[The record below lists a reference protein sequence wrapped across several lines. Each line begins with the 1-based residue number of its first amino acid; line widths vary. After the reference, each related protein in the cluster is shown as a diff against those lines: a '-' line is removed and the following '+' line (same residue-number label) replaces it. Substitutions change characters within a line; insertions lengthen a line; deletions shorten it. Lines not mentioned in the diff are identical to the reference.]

1 MVDSDLLWYE
11 WIECLAL
18 RRVYYLESEYYEE
31 RLDELDD
38 IRSNTDP
45 EDPFQKIR
53 PPYLPHPEMRET
65 IPNVCLH
72 SALYKL
78 PSNLDTNFDDTSE
91 KSLLERQLAAGV
103 EFFDQCVPN
112 QPGFT
117 SSIAAITMVP
127 DAQKAT
133 KVWGKWYA
141 CGSKMRRLRY
151 IKSHLE
157 TRLKMQREGELGLR
171 DMVITAPLNA
181 VKATVKAT
189 TEKIDTMKVVTS
201 EGFEAV
207 KELASEE
214 IEKMKELGR
223 QGIPTR
229 MQPNPTQVDTTRNS
243 NSSFVSS
250 AEDEFFD
257 AATFTSGSDNDIEN
271 KTRDEEKKNDD
282 FETELS
288 LIEGST
294 KEDSTP
300 SSLTQDNANG
310 TSSRSK
316 PINDSQT
323 SAASVDIEL
332 GQTGTSR
339 FSSEYPNT
347 CSDSIGESTTTTYHE
362 AVQLDPESASGNV
375 VTTVSSGEEDQQ
387 DDTNNTTNED
397 AHVPGFNE
405 GTKEHFEYDQFDP
418 ETLAKWIGYSE
429 ETELDQLI
437 DTLDI
442 EQLSVYAREMSQ
454 SASNPCVYGFGFR
467 SLRLASIEQLE
478 AMLDDAWSSVREANA
493 ELLLARADMFKEEA
507 RTSNDSEKK
516 EEDGGDENGDDN
528 VKDKTKSVTFKRKD
542 SIEDQDDKEKK
553 NEKVEEDV
561 PFSLES
567 SISRMPKG
575 LRKRVRVKSTR
586 AKYDLAKNLVD
597 EINAVAATK
606 SEKEEGSYWFGC
618 LTRGAKKTGRKMI
631 TVLDHPS
638 YAVVT

>member
-1 MVDSDLLWYE
+1 LINSLQKLKMVDSDLLWHE

-38 IRSNTDP
+38 IRRNTDP

-65 IPNVCLH
+65 IPNVSLH

-103 EFFDQCVPN
+103 NFFDQCVPN

-117 SSIAAITMVP
+117 SSIAAITIVP

-157 TRLKMQREGELGLR
+157 TRLKMKREGELGFR

-189 TEKIDTMKVVTS
+189 VEKIDTMKVVTS
-201 EGFEAV
+201 EGFETV

-223 QGIPTR
+223 ERIPTR
-229 MQPNPTQVDTTRNS
+229 MQTNPTQVCTTRNS
-243 NSSFVSS
+243 NSSFISS
-250 AEDEFFD
+250 TEDEFFD

-271 KTRDEEKKNDD
+271 ETRDEKKKNDD

-288 LIEGST
+288 LTERST

-300 SSLTQDNANG
+300 
-310 TSSRSK
+310 TSSRFKLIS
-316 PINDSQT
+316 DFQT
-323 SAASVDIEL
+323 NAASVDIEF
-332 GQTGTSR
+332 GQTH
-339 FSSEYPNT
+339 
-347 CSDSIGESTTTTYHE
+347 SIGESTTTTYHDADHDAE
-362 AVQLDPESASGNV
+362 KLDSESASRNV

-387 DDTNNTTNED
+387 DDTNNITNEE

-405 GTKEHFEYDQFDP
+405 GTREHFEYDEFDP
-418 ETLAKWIGYSE
+418 ETFAKWIGYSE
-429 ETELDQLI
+429 ETELDELI

-467 SLRLASIEQLE
+467 SLRLSSIKQLE
-478 AMLDDAWSSVREANA
+478 AMLDDAWSSVREANV
-493 ELLLARADMFKEEA
+493 ELLLARANMFKEEA
-507 RTSNDSEKK
+507 STSNDSEKK
-516 EEDGGDENGDDN
+516 EENGDDN
-528 VKDKTKSVTFKRKD
+528 VKDKTEFERFKRKD
-542 SIEDQDDKEKK
+542 SIRYQDDKEMK
-553 NEKVEEDV
+553 NETVEGDV
-561 PFSLES
+561 PS
-567 SISRMPKG
+567 SIESNISRRPKG

-597 EINAVAATK
+597 EINAVATSN
-606 SEKEEGSYWFGC
+606 SEEEKRSYWFSC
-618 LTRGAKKTGRKMI
+618 LTRGAKKNGRKMI

>member
-11 WIECLAL
+11 WVECLAL

-31 RLDELDD
+31 RLEELDD

-45 EDPFQKIR
+45 EDPFQKTR
-53 PPYLPHPEMRET
+53 PPFLPHPEMRET
-65 IPNVCLH
+65 IPNVSLH

-78 PSNLDTNFDDTSE
+78 PSNLDANFDDTSE

-103 EFFDQCVPN
+103 KFFDQCVPN

-133 KVWGKWYA
+133 KVWGKWYE

-201 EGFEAV
+201 EGFETV

-223 QGIPTR
+223 ERIPTR
-229 MQPNPTQVDTTRNS
+229 MQTNPTQVCSTRNS

-250 AEDEFFD
+250 TEDAFFD
-257 AATFTSGSDNDIEN
+257 AATFTSGSDNGIEN
-271 KTRDEEKKNDD
+271 ETRDEEKKNSD

-288 LIEGST
+288 LTEGLT

-316 PINDSQT
+316 PVNDSQT

-332 GQTGTSR
+332 GQTHCT
-339 FSSEYPNT
+339 
-347 CSDSIGESTTTTYHE
+347 DESTTLTYHDADHDAE
-362 AVQLDPESASGNV
+362 KVDPESASGNL
-375 VTTVSSGEEDQQ
+375 VTIVSSGEEDQQ
-387 DDTNNTTNED
+387 DDTNNTTNAE

-405 GTKEHFEYDQFDP
+405 GTTEHFEYDDFDP
-418 ETLAKWIGYSE
+418 EKFAKWIGYSE

-454 SASNPCVYGFGFR
+454 SASNPCVYGCGFK
-467 SLRLASIEQLE
+467 SLRLSSIEQLE

-493 ELLLARADMFKEEA
+493 ELLLARANMFKEEA
-507 RTSNDSEKK
+507 RTSSASAKK
-516 EEDGGDENGDDN
+516 EENGDDN
-528 VKDKTKSVTFKRKD
+528 VKDKTKSVRFKRKD
-542 SIEDQDDKEKK
+542 STIDQDDKEMK
-553 NEKVEEDV
+553 NEIVEKDV
-561 PFSLES
+561 PSSLES
-567 SISRMPKG
+567 SISRRPRG

-586 AKYDLAKNLVD
+586 AKYDEAKNLVD
-597 EINAVAATK
+597 EINAVAKTN
-606 SEKEEGSYWFGC
+606 SEEEKKSYWFSC
-618 LTRGAKKTGRKMI
+618 LTRGAKKTGRKRT
-631 TVLDHPS
+631 TVLHHPS

>member
-1 MVDSDLLWYE
+1 MAVIDLLWHE

-65 IPNVCLH
+65 IPNVSLH
-72 SALYKL
+72 SVLYKL

-103 EFFDQCVPN
+103 EFFDQCIPN

-157 TRLKMQREGELGLR
+157 TRLRMQREGKLGLR
-171 DMVITAPLNA
+171 DLVISAPLNA

-201 EGFEAV
+201 EGFDTA
-207 KELASEE
+207 KEFASEE
-214 IEKMKELGR
+214 IEKMKDLGR
-223 QGIPTR
+223 QRIPTR
-229 MQPNPTQVDTTRNS
+229 MQTNPTQVCTTRDS
-243 NSSFVSS
+243 NLSFVSS
-250 AEDEFFD
+250 TEDEFFD
-257 AATFTSGSDNDIEN
+257 AATFTNDIDKDIESETQ
-271 KTRDEEKKNDD
+271 TRDEDKKNDD
-282 FETELS
+282 FGTELS

-300 SSLTQDNANG
+300 SSLMQDNANG

-316 PINDSQT
+316 PTNDCQT
-323 SAASVDIEL
+323 SAASVDIEW
-332 GQTGTSR
+332 GQTGTSIR
-339 FSSEYPNT
+339 FSSEYPST
-347 CSDSIGESTTTTYHE
+347 ATIYHDAEHDAEKLDS
-362 AVQLDPESASGNV
+362 ESASENV
-375 VTTVSSGEEDQQ
+375 VTTLSSEEEEDQQ
-387 DDTNNTTNED
+387 DEKKNTINEE
-397 AHVPGFNE
+397 AHVPGFND
-405 GTKEHFEYDQFDP
+405 GTKVHFEYDEFDP
-418 ETLAKWIGYSE
+418 ETFAKWIGYSE

-442 EQLSVYAREMSQ
+442 EQLTVYAREMSQ
-454 SASNPCVYGFGFR
+454 SASNPCVYGFGSR
-467 SLRLASIEQLE
+467 SLRLSSIEQLE

-493 ELLLARADMFKEEA
+493 ELLLARANMFKEEA

-516 EEDGGDENGDDN
+516 EEDDKNNGDENR
-528 VKDKTKSVTFKRKD
+528 KDKTKSVRFKRKY
-542 SIEDQDDKEKK
+542 SIIDQDDKEK
-553 NEKVEEDV
+553 NEIVEEDV
-561 PFSLES
+561 PSSLES
-567 SISRMPKG
+567 SISRRPKG

-586 AKYDLAKNLVD
+586 AKYALAKNQVD
-597 EINAVAATK
+597 EINAVAATN
-606 SEKEEGSYWFGC
+606 SEVEKGSYWFSC
-618 LTRGAKKTGRKMI
+618 LTRGAKKTGRKMT